1 MNLIV
6 IHERSHDDNE
16 KSVIGVADS
25 VENAESII
33 DEWYGINDYRVIS
46 FQDIRDSG
54 LEYSKVIEIEYEHF
68 ETSLVTLTLEWF
80 TLNRP

>member
-16 KSVIGVADS
+16 RSVIGVADS

-33 DEWYGINDYRVIS
+33 DEWYGTANFRVIS

-68 ETSLVTLTLEWF
+68 GTSRVTLTPEWF

>member
-6 IHERSHDDNE
+6 IHERDHDDNE
-16 KSVIGVADS
+16 RSVIGVADS

-33 DEWYGINDYRVIS
+33 DEWYGTNNYRVMA

-54 LEYSKVIEIEYEHF
+54 IEYVQVIEIHCDHF
-68 ETSLVTLTLEWF
+68 GTSLATLTLEWF
-80 TLNRP
+80 TLNKA